1 MNTTDVITQQALNR
15 YNRLF
20 DNEKYTAIA
29 AMLAND
35 FSADRES
42 NRVSDAMNLITD
54 MALSLSGHPY
64 YEMTWLKLATFCGQN
79 SVTIPTIDAIYS
91 YLLLFQQARDTRADD
106 FEGTAKAL
114 LKTYE
119 TTTTLRAAVSF
130 ANGVHGWRGRMAYEL
145 LAAVDYFTQSAIQ
158 LLLHGD
164 LSYIREKLQ
173 AGLARITSALY
184 EGVRYSDTP
193 TIFDFQGTHFPDQH
207 DSP

>member
-15 YNRLF
+15 YNALF
-20 DNEKYTAIA
+20 DNAKYACLGA
-29 AMLAND
+29 LLAND
-35 FSADRES
+35 LRADRES
-42 NRVSDAMNLITD
+42 SQVSDGMNLITD
-54 MALSLSGHPY
+54 MALSLSGHPH
-64 YEMTWLKLATFCGQN
+64 YEITWLKLATFCGQN

-114 LKTYE
+114 LKAYE

-145 LAAVDYFTQSAIQ
+145 LVAADYFTQAVIQ

-173 AGLARITSALY
+173 VGLARITSALY
-184 EGVRYSDTP
+184 EGVRYSEIP
-193 TIFDFQGTHFPDQH
+193 TIFDFKGTYFPDQNNR
-207 DSP
+207 P